1 MAVEITLSPDQETS
15 LRECM
20 YTLMV
25 DEVRNARIAVHLEN
39 RYLSKKETCEYLGI
53 ANNTLDKWIDAGLPM
68 IHLWG
73 VVRFQRE
80 EIDKWLREYSKAQQ
94 GAV

>member
-1 MAVEITLSPDQETS
+1 MAVEITLSPDQEAS
-15 LRECM
+15 FKNYI
-20 YTLMV
+20 YTLV
-25 DEVRNARIAVHLEN
+25 VEEVRNARTAVHLES
-39 RYLSKKETCEYLGI
+39 RYLSKKEACEYLGI
-53 ANNTLDKWIDAGLPM
+53 ANNTLDKWIDVGLPM

-80 EIDKWLREYSKAQQ
+80 EIDKWLRDYSKAQQ

>member
-1 MAVEITLSPDQETS
+1 MAVEITLSPDQEAS
-15 LRECM
+15 FKNYI
-20 YTLMV
+20 YTLVV
-25 DEVRNARIAVHLEN
+25 DEVRNARTAVHLEN
-39 RYLSKKETCEYLGI
+39 RYLSKKEICEYLGI
-53 ANNTLDKWIDAGLPM
+53 ANNTLDKWIDVGLPM

-80 EIDKWLREYSKAQQ
+80 EIDKWLRDYSKAQQ

>member
-15 LRECM
+15 LREYM

-53 ANNTLDKWIDAGLPM
+53 ANNTLDNGLMQDFP
-68 IHLWG
+68 
-73 VVRFQRE
+73 
-80 EIDKWLREYSKAQQ
+80 
-94 GAV
+94 